1 MRYTKQK
8 KNNEFDIAINDAYY
22 NHMTAYQRYQIFFGG
37 SSSGKSY
44 WLSQRTV
51 FEVMQGVNY
60 LIVRKVGNTIRK
72 SVFNE
77 IVKAISNMGVSYKFT
92 INKSDMVITYIPLGS
107 QIIFS
112 GTDDVEKLKSITPA
126 KGVIES
132 IWCEEATELAY
143 EDLKQLD
150 KRLRGHSRFS
160 KKIILSFNPIL
171 KTHWIYKEFF
181 ADCWDESKRLYA
193 DDNKLILKTT
203 YKDNNFLTEQD
214 IYNLENETDE
224 FYYNVY
230 TCGNWGIL
238 GNVVFK
244 NWETRDLSS
253 VAGQFDRIYCG
264 VDFGFNDPNAF
275 IKVHVDND
283 KKEIYVLDEIY
294 RSGISIEE
302 FGRDIQT
309 RISNLQYIHCDS
321 AEPRSIHALNQMGIR
336 AQSVKKGP
344 DSITYGIRF
353 LQQYKIIIDTKCQ
366 NFINEISQYHYKEN
380 KDGEVMEVPV
390 DKNNHLLDSLRYSVN
405 DLIMGSQANAT
416 VNVYRK

>member
-1 MRYTKQK
+1 MSDKVAQVY
-8 KNNEFDIAINDAYY
+8 INDSY
-22 NHMTAYQRYQIFFGG
+22 HDLLTAYQRYQIFFGG

-44 WLSQRTV
+44 FLAQRAV
-51 FEVMQGVNY
+51 YEVMQGINY

-77 IVKAISNMGVSYKFT
+77 IVKAISNLNVSSHFQ
-92 INKSDMVITYIPLGS
+92 INKSDMVITYKATGS

-112 GTDDVEKLKSITPA
+112 GLDDVEKLKSITPA
-126 KGVIES
+126 KGVIEA

-150 KRLRGHSRFS
+150 KRLRGNSRFS

-171 KTHWIYKEFF
+171 KSHWIYKEFF
-181 ADCWDESKRLYA
+181 ADCWDESKTYYE
-193 DDNKLILKTT
+193 DDNKVILKTT
-203 YKDNNFLTEQD
+203 YKDNMYLTAQD
-214 IYNLENETDE
+214 IYSLENEPDE
-224 FYYNVY
+224 YYYNVY
-230 TCGNWGIL
+230 TLGNFGIL
-238 GNVVFK
+238 GNVIFK
-244 NWETRDLSS
+244 NWETRDLDS
-253 VAGQFDRIYCG
+253 VVGQFDRIYCG

-275 IKVHVDND
+275 VKVHVDND

-294 RSGISIEE
+294 RSGITIEE

-353 LQQYKIIIDTKCQ
+353 LQQYKIIVNTKCQ
-366 NFINEISQYHYKEN
+366 NFINEISQYHYQKN
-380 KDGEVMEVPV
+380 KDGEVMEIPV
-390 DKNNHLLDSLRYSVN
+390 DKNNHLLDSLRYAVN
-405 DLIMGSQANAT
+405 DLIMDSNAKSS
-416 VNVYRK
+416 VRIY